1 MRKQPDP
8 DGAGVAWELS
18 RPPSVRR
25 ELKMFADIGCG
36 IALILFVIAMFSD
49 EFIEIIKAIKK

>member
-1 MRKQPDP
+1 
-8 DGAGVAWELS
+8 
-18 RPPSVRR
+18 
-25 ELKMFADIGCG
+25 MFADIGCG